1 MTSRLRLLTGVLV
14 GPVLLAL
21 FFVATSPTQPL
32 FYTLY
37 SYVLAQALF
46 WSAAIATKS
55 VRRRLRLRAFP
66 QIVAVMGSFS
76 LALMF
81 LFAAPF
87 AIVGTNY
94 AWRFVARDTFG
105 RGSGGELYSLRGYCG
120 SSVAS
125 CLARCLTCVGHLRHL
140 R

>member
-21 FFVATSPTQPL
+21 FFVATSPTQPW
-32 FYTLY
+32 FYTPY

-46 WSAAIATKS
+46 WPAALATKS

-66 QIVAVMGSFS
+66 QIVAVMGGFS
-76 LALMF
+76 LMLMF
-81 LFAAPF
+81 LFAVPF

-105 RGSGGELYSLRGYCG
+105 AAAAA
-120 SSVAS
+120 VAS
-125 CLARCLTCVGHLRHL
+125 FILYGAIVGRASLIVSRDA
-140 R
+140 